1 MAELPAVIIV
11 GAGPAGLMAA
21 QLLAEAGYRVQVYD
35 KMPAPGRKFLRAGV
49 GGLNLTHNE
58 PAESF
63 VRRYDPYASVASWL
77 QLMDAD
83 GVRQWAAA
91 LGIETFVGSSG
102 RVFPVQKKAS
112 PLLRAWLQHLGS
124 LGVIIRTRY
133 QWLGWQNHGA
143 GNNQEQIHQFSTA
156 SGVEYVHAQASI
168 LAMGG
173 GSWSR
178 LGSDGQ
184 WLQVLNKVGV
194 ETQPLSASNC
204 GFDYPWSAYL
214 QQEFAGQPIKTIT
227 LKVVANG
234 RELFRRRGEAL
245 ISRDGIQGSVVYAA
259 SRSINQCLRDHG
271 VATLVWDLMPDHAV
285 TVIEERLRKPRGK
298 ESMANYLRKRLGLS
312 PLKVVLLRE
321 LMGERAAEQMADPAR
336 LAAAIKALPMA
347 VYKARPVEE
356 AISTSGGVSLSALD
370 RNLMLLAHPGVFC
383 AGEMLDW
390 DAPTGGYLLTACL
403 ASGKVA
409 AQGVLE
415 YLKTQRQI

>member
-1 MAELPAVIIV
+1 MADLPVIIV

-21 QLLAEAGYRVQVYD
+21 QLLAEAGQKVQVYD

-58 PAESF
+58 PADSF
-63 VRRYDPYASVASWL
+63 IQRYQPREPIVSWL
-77 QLMDAD
+77 QHMDAD
-83 GVRQWAAA
+83 AVRQWAAS

-112 PLLRAWLQHLGS
+112 PLLRAWLRHLDS
-124 LGVIIRTRY
+124 LGVVIKTRY
-133 QWLGWQNHGA
+133 QWLGWQHQDVGSGA
-143 GNNQEQIHQFSTA
+143 EQIHQFSTA
-156 SGVEYVHAQASI
+156 GAIEEVRTQACI

-173 GSWSR
+173 GSWLR

-184 WLQVLNKVGV
+184 WLSVLNKAGV
-194 ETQPLSASNC
+194 ETQPLTASNC
-204 GFDYPWSAYL
+204 GFDYPWSTYI
-214 QQEFAGQPIKTIT
+214 QQEFAGQPIKTATLSVIT
-227 LKVVANG
+227 NG
-234 RELFRRRGEAL
+234 QELFRRRGEAL
-245 ISRDGIQGSVVYAA
+245 ISREGIQGSLIYAA
-259 SRSINQCLRDHG
+259 SRSIQQCLQDHG
-271 VATLVWDLMPDHAV
+271 VATLTWDLMPDH
-285 TVIEERLRKPRGK
+285 TVAAIEERLRKPRGK
-298 ESMANYLRKRLGLS
+298 ESMGNYLRKRLGLS

-321 LMGERAAEQMADPAR
+321 LLGEQAAEHLSDPAM
-336 LAAAIKALPMA
+336 LAAAIKALSMP

-356 AISTSGGVSLSALD
+356 AISTAGGVSLSAVD
-370 RNLMLLAHPGVFC
+370 NNLMLSVHPGVFC

-415 YLKTQRQI
+415 YLKTERQN